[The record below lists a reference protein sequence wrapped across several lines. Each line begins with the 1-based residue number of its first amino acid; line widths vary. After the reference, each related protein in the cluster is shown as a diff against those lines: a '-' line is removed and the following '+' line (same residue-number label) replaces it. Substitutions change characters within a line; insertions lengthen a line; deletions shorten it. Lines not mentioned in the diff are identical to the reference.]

1 MKILAV
7 DDNPFML
14 DFLPAILKEADF
26 PDVTVAASG
35 KEALRILEA
44 AAEPFD
50 CLLLDIVM
58 PEMDGIK
65 LCRKVREMRTYRTTP
80 IIMLTLKT
88 DTASIERAFAAGAS
102 DYIFKPFEVREIA
115 RRLRVTQRIL
125 DSTEVALR
133 LDPQMMLL
141 NGERGQHVFS
151 LEDPV
156 YVLGIHQLVPPF
168 TLGNYLSQ
176 LSRKNLDFCHVFCA
190 QVEDITTLYSHCT
203 SREYV
208 MAIAA
213 GARAIG
219 RVVDRP
225 QLLMAHIGSGTLLG
239 ILTGDGLPEWPHI
252 EDEVQNELQK
262 LTPWGE
268 EPRDLSIGISLGR
281 PIQPNAHRT
290 QRVKNTFDRAIGR
303 LVERQKTMHKASL
316 GHKPAVS
323 SAR

>member
-7 DDNPFML
+7 DDDSFML

-26 PDVTVAASG
+26 PDVTVASSG
-35 KEALRILEA
+35 QEALRILENA
-44 AAEPFD
+44 TEPFD

-58 PEMDGIK
+58 PDMDGIT
-65 LCRKVREMRTYRTTP
+65 LCRKVREMRSYRTTP
-80 IIMLTLKT
+80 ITMLTLKT
-88 DTASIERAFAAGAS
+88 DTVSIEKAFAAGAN

-115 RRLRVTQRIL
+115 RRLRVTQRML
-125 DSTEVALR
+125 DTTEVAMR
-133 LDPQMMLL
+133 VDPQMMLPD
-141 NGERGQHVFS
+141 GERGQHVFS

-176 LSRKNLDFCHVFCA
+176 LSRKNLNSCHVFCA
-190 QVEDITTLYSHCT
+190 QVEDITTLYAHCT

-239 ILTGDGLPEWPHI
+239 ILTGDSLPEWPHI
-252 EDEVQNELQK
+252 EEDVQRELK
-262 LTPWGE
+262 TLTPWDQDS
-268 EPRDLSIGISLGR
+268 RDIPISISLGR

-303 LVERQKTMHKASL
+303 LVERQKTMHKALL
-316 GHKPAVS
+316 GHTPAVS